1 VERLRRILNIRPIDS
16 RDLESILAIQS
27 ASPEVA
33 QWALWDYDRVAK
45 GEMPGWVAAENDEI
59 WGFLVARRVG
69 SDIEI
74 LNFAVRTDAR
84 RRGTGGLLLQSVLAW
99 GAELHAEKALLE
111 VRASNLVALQFYE
124 RRGFEVVGRRPN
136 YYTEPVEDA
145 LLLTA
150 PIR

>member
-1 VERLRRILNIRPIDS
+1 MNTRPIEP

-33 QWALWDYDRVAK
+33 QWTLWDYNRVAK
-45 GEMPGWVAAENDEI
+45 GEMAGWVAAENDEPF
-59 WGFLVARRVG
+59 GFLVARRVG

-74 LNFAVRTDAR
+74 LNFAVQSDAR
-84 RRGTGGLLLQSVLAW
+84 RRGIGGSLLQAALAW

-111 VRASNLVALQFYE
+111 VRASNFAALQFYQ
-124 RRGFEVVGRRPN
+124 RHGFEVVGRRPK
-136 YYTEPVEDA
+136 YYTAPVEDA

-150 PIR
+150 AIR

>member
-1 VERLRRILNIRPIDS
+1 LNTRPIEP

-33 QWALWDYDRVAK
+33 QWTLWDYNRVAK
-45 GEMPGWVAAENDEI
+45 GEMAGWVAAENDEPF
-59 WGFLVARRVG
+59 GFLVARRVG

-74 LNFAVRTDAR
+74 LNFAVQSDAR
-84 RRGTGGLLLQSVLAW
+84 RRGIGGSLLQAALAW

-111 VRASNLVALQFYE
+111 VRASNFAALQFYQ
-124 RRGFEVVGRRPN
+124 RHGFEVVGRRPK
-136 YYTEPVEDA
+136 YYTAPVEDA

-150 PIR
+150 AIR